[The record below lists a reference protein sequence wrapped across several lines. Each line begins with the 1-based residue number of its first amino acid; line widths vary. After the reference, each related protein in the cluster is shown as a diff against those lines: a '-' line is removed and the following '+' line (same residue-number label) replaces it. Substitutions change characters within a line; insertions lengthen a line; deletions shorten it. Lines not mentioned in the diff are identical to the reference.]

1 MPDSQSVKSPKVIIA
16 GAGLAG
22 LTMAILLEKAGIEYQ
37 VLERSAE
44 VQQTLGGAII
54 LSFNV
59 MPLMEQ
65 FGVLD
70 QIEAISFPIETT
82 MIYKEDM
89 EVIRE
94 INLRSNRKMYVVSSF
109 SFVTLV
115 FIVFF
120 YHYYLAVVVIAAA

>member
-1 MPDSQSVKSPKVIIA
+1 MPDSQTVKSPKVIIA

-37 VLERSAE
+37 VLERSSE

-65 FGVLD
+65 FGVLE

-94 INLRSNRKMYVVSSF
+94 INLRSNRKMYVI
-109 SFVTLV
+109 LR
-115 FIVFF
+115 
-120 YHYYLAVVVIAAA
+120 YYLPHTWL

>member
-1 MPDSQSVKSPKVIIA
+1 MPDSQTVKSPKVIIA
-16 GAGLAG
+16 GAGLTG

-37 VLERSAE
+37 VLERSSE

-59 MPLMEQ
+59 KPLMEQ
-65 FGVLD
+65 FGILD
-70 QIEAISFPIETT
+70 QIEAISVPIETT

-94 INLRSNRKMYVVSSF
+94 INLRSNRKMYVASSF
-109 SFVTLV
+109 FIFTL
-115 FIVFF
+115 
-120 YHYYLAVVVIAAA
+120 

>member
-37 VLERSAE
+37 VLERSSE

-109 SFVTLV
+109 SYLTLV
-115 FIVFF
+115 FFIVNRTWLLLSF
-120 YHYYLAVVVIAAA
+120 AAA